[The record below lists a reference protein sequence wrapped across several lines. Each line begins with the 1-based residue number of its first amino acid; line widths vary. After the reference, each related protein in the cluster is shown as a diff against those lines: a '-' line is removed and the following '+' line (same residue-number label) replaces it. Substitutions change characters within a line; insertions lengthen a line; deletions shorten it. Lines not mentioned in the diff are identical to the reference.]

1 MFKITVR
8 TTNIPAIHFVALAS
22 LASKDLPLFL
32 ERNESELPLSA
43 PESPDVLPDCM
54 AITAMSVMHTKI
66 FITTI
71 AVFKIDQPFQ
81 TKPKYQYLRQ
91 SKRKVDFNIL
101 RARLQALF
109 YFPVLFILLSGGFW
123 TLNVFRHTRALL

>member
-1 MFKITVR
+1 MYVLHGYRIFKTTVNA
-8 TTNIPAIHFVALAS
+8 TKTPAIHFVALAS

-32 ERNESELPLSA
+32 ERNESELPLRA

-54 AITAMSVMHTKI
+54 AITAISVTQTKI

-81 TKPKYQYLRQ
+81 MKQKFTLTPDLM
-91 SKRKVDFNIL
+91 RKVDFNTL
-101 RARLQALF
+101 RARLQ
-109 YFPVLFILLSGGFW
+109 VLFLIFGMFFVVGDCI
-123 TLNVFRHTRALL
+123 